1 MAFLIEN
8 KLEMCITMS
17 LPNKASYRVP
27 LDHDGRQCTLND
39 THVLV
44 ECQRRAKDVQ
54 RSPRDA
60 ALHVDEL

>member
-8 KLEMCITMS
+8 KPEMCVSMS

-27 LDHDGRQCTLND
+27 LDHDGRQCTLTD

-44 ECQRRAKDVQ
+44 ECQR
-54 RSPRDA
+54 
-60 ALHVDEL
+60 